1 MVNLDFF
8 LETQPQAWVEVLD
21 LSLTKVDLKK
31 IQLVKNSYGQVFEL
45 QPIVRFYYDF
55 AFFGSPATYNCCYKI
70 KPCQPADYPLIPT
83 YRHLLC
89 KNGKNFSRRRTI
101 FELC

>member
-8 LETQPQAWVEVLD
+8 LESAPQAWAEELD
-21 LSLTKVDLKK
+21 LSLTIADLKK
-31 IQLVKNSYGQVFEL
+31 IQLVKNSYGRVFEL

-55 AFFGSPATYNCCYKI
+55 AFFGSPATCNCCSEI
-70 KPCQPADYPLIPT
+70 KPCQPADYPPLLT
-83 YRHLLC
+83 YGHLLC
-89 KNGKNFSRRRTI
+89 KNGRNLSRRRAV

>member
-8 LETQPQAWVEVLD
+8 LGNRTYVWAEVLD

-31 IQLVKNSYGQVFEL
+31 IQLVKNSYGQTFEL
-45 QPIVRFYYDF
+45 QPLLDF
-55 AFFGSPATYNCCYKI
+55 ITILRFFGSPATYNSCYKR
-70 KPCQPADYPLIPT
+70 KPCQPADYPLILT
-83 YRHLLC
+83 YGYLLC
-89 KNGKNFSRRRTI
+89 KNGRNFSRRRTI